1 MIYWMKGERFIEELE
16 GHIREG
22 EVRYFLDYL
31 LLKILYVP
39 QVCWVDKFLIESGN
53 RFLSKECWMTW
64 NQGCVSCSVSFVAS
78 TL

>member
-1 MIYWMKGERFIEELE
+1 MACKAFFGFSGESGPMIYWMKGERFIEELE
-16 GHIREG
+16 GHIRES

-53 RFLSKECWMTW
+53 RFLSKE
-64 NQGCVSCSVSFVAS
+64 
-78 TL
+78 

>member
-1 MIYWMKGERFIEELE
+1 MACKAFFGFSGESGPMIYWMKGEKFIEELE

-39 QVCWVDKFLIESGN
+39 QVCWVDRFLIESGN
-53 RFLSKECWMTW
+53 FCPKSDE
-64 NQGCVSCSVSFVAS
+64 
-78 TL
+78 